1 MIVKVLDFIKQER
14 RTWVLICV
22 FVLVLAVVYEDT
34 IKSWVDNY
42 DPVVTQAQASEKI
55 NTELD
60 KILDYADADRVYIF
74 QFHNG
79 VTYYNGQH
87 AQRFTCT
94 YEITRDGIS
103 READNLKDLQVS
115 VYSWFINET
124 IKGNMGYANTDS
136 IPNYTTRFSL
146 HAQGIKSIRV
156 LPIIKGHQV
165 IGLIGMDYVRNYNP
179 FLLDP
184 IAREWFEEEAKKVSE
199 LMIE

>member
-1 MIVKVLDFIKQER
+1 MLNHILTFVKQER

-22 FVLVLAVVYEDT
+22 FITVLAVVYEDT
-34 IKSWVDNY
+34 VKSWIENY
-42 DPVVTQAQASEKI
+42 DPVVSQAEVSEKI
-55 NTELD
+55 NTELA
-60 KILDYADADRVYIF
+60 KILEYSDADRVYIF

-124 IKGNMGYANTDS
+124 IRGNMGYTDTDS
-136 IPNYTTRFSL
+136 IPNYTTRYSL

-156 LPIIKGHQV
+156 LPIVKDHHIV
-165 IGLIGMDYVRNYNP
+165 GLIGIDYVRMKNP
-179 FLLDP
+179 FLMDS
-184 IAREWFEEEAKKVSE
+184 ISREWFEAEAKKVSE
-199 LMIE
+199 LIH